1 MRDRMRREKDSGR
14 KVVDHHRRQRGNPRS
29 TPRSGAAEQLRR
41 SIPGAREDSQRD
53 AYQEQADEHDRPD
66 RAHDFALL
74 QPTAHDLD
82 RGQDQ
87 SDREDGDR
95 RVCKRDCED
104 RRGQRGR

>member
-1 MRDRMRREKDSGR
+1 MRYGACREKDSSR
-14 KVVDHHRRQRGNPRS
+14 KVVDHHRRQRADPCGAPTS
-29 TPRSGAAEQLRR
+29 SAAEQLRR